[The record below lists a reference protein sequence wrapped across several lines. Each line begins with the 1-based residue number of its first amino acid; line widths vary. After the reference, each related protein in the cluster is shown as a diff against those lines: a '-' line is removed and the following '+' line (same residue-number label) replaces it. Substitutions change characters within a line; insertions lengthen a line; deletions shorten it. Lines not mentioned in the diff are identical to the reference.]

1 MSKQGSGISILVAAL
16 FALWLYDT
24 GRLQAIIGILQG
36 QSHFMPSNQN
46 VNIQGKTFVVPTQI
60 GGAAP
65 AGPAPNLMTPPYT
78 PQTPSPGAGLPL
90 PLPAPPA
97 YTP

>member
-46 VNIQGKTFVVPTQI
+46 VNIQGRTFVVPTQI

-78 PQTPSPGAGLPL
+78 PQTGGAA
-90 PLPAPPA
+90 PAGPTPNLMTPA